1 MMMTRAYAIG
11 KPLVNAS
18 LQYLGIAFSFV
29 YGALLF
35 HDKITWMAVLG
46 MCFIICAGLGAT
58 LLRSRS
64 APPDTT
70 TPTES

>member
-1 MMMTRAYAIG
+1 
-11 KPLVNAS
+11 
-18 LQYLGIAFSFV
+18 
-29 YGALLF
+29 
-35 HDKITWMAVLG
+35 MAVLG
-46 MCFIICAGLGAT
+46 MGFIICAGLGAT